1 MELWILLPFFSALI
15 MAAVNV
21 VDKFFVLEGEDNL
34 NFRSFCLYSG
44 GMQLVICISMFLL
57 DPFGFNSETF
67 NSSFLYLFFSGIFF
81 GLSLI
86 FLVKAMDLEEISR
99 VEPIYL
105 IHTIIVPVAGL
116 FVLNESLSYS
126 KYLGI
131 ILIFISSIFASLRWE
146 GKFSPINKTAI
157 LSLLLGGGFFA
168 IASVLLK
175 QSVDGSYF
183 STTQVLSI
191 RALGLFISAG
201 IPMFSFRN
209 VSDLNRFFK
218 HKKRGLTLFM
228 AETLSPLFSMYM
240 IVIALTKLDVSIV
253 NAFNGARPIFAVIL
267 SAFLA
272 AMIKKEVTEKIDFQN
287 LLIKIVSGLLA
298 GAGII
303 FLA

>member
-44 GMQLVICISMFLL
+44 GMQLVICMSMFLL

-116 FVLNESLSYS
+116 FILNESLSYS
-126 KYLGI
+126 KYL
-131 ILIFISSIFASLRWE
+131 SS
-146 GKFSPINKTAI
+146 
-157 LSLLLGGGFFA
+157 LSYLM
-168 IASVLLK
+168 
-175 QSVDGSYF
+175 
-183 STTQVLSI
+183 SI
-191 RALGLFISAG
+191 C
-201 IPMFSFRN
+201 
-209 VSDLNRFFK
+209 
-218 HKKRGLTLFM
+218 T
-228 AETLSPLFSMYM
+228 
-240 IVIALTKLDVSIV
+240 
-253 NAFNGARPIFAVIL
+253 
-267 SAFLA
+267 
-272 AMIKKEVTEKIDFQN
+272 
-287 LLIKIVSGLLA
+287 
-298 GAGII
+298 
-303 FLA
+303 